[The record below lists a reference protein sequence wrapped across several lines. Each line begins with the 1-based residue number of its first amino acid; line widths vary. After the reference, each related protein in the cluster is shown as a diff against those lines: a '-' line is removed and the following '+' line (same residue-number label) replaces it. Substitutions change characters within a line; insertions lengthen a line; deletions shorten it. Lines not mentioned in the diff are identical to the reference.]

1 VIATE
6 PEVSAMYLE
15 ASAMVLLELHR
26 ALEADRRRE
35 MRIADRRTAMLA
47 ASTPAVAASDGVA
60 SVAIG
65 DRSGRHGDTSPELG
79 RGQDL
84 DPASGSQQG
93 QRRLIRPVQPHPKS

>member
-35 MRIADRRTAMLA
+35 IRIAERRTAMLA
-47 ASTPAVAASDGVA
+47 ASTPAVAPSDGIA
-60 SVAIG
+60 GVAIG
-65 DRSGRHGDTSPELG
+65 DGAGRRGDASADIG

-84 DPASGSQQG
+84 DPAAGSQQG
-93 QRRLIRPVQPHPKS
+93 QRRLIRPVQSHPKS